1 MDPEYGA
8 RYATLYRRHWWWR
21 AREELLQ
28 RTLDAVV
35 GKGGAGKCLDFGC
48 GDGVFF
54 PVLERYGEPYGIEP
68 DVRLLDPNG
77 PWRSRISTDM
87 LRFEESETARYGLI
101 VALDV
106 LEHIADPLPVMQELV
121 RRLRPGGWFVAT
133 VPAFQSLW
141 TTHDDINHH
150 ERRYTAAD
158 FGALMRDAGLRVV
171 DSRYFFTWL
180 ALAKWPLARIE
191 SLVKREP
198 KPAGLPPAPINSAVL
213 ALSRLE
219 QALVGKAHPWFGS
232 SLLAI
237 STNAPPSP

>member
-8 RYATLYRRHWWWR
+8 RYASLYQRHWWWR
-21 AREELLQ
+21 AREELL
-28 RTLDAVV
+28 RRKLDAIV
-35 GKGGAGKCLDFGC
+35 GEGGAGECLDFGC

-54 PVLERYGEPYGIEP
+54 PVLKRYGEPYGVEP
-68 DVRLLDPNG
+68 DVSLLDPNG
-77 PWRSRISTDM
+77 PWRSRISTEPLAYD
-87 LRFEESETARYGLI
+87 ESETARYGLI

-106 LEHIADPLPVMQELV
+106 LEHIAEPLPVMKELA

-150 ERRYTAAD
+150 QRRYRTAD
-158 FGALMRDAGLRVV
+158 FEALMRSAGLRVME
-171 DSRYFFTWL
+171 SRYFFAWL
-180 ALAKWPLARIE
+180 ALAKWPLARLE
-191 SLVKREP
+191 RLVKRAP
-198 KPAGLPPAPINSAVL
+198 RPVQLPPAPVNAAVL

-219 QALVGKAHPWFGS
+219 QAVLRDAHPWFGS
-232 SLLAI
+232 SVLAI